1 MNNNKI
7 YKLYGENLRRIR
19 LNNNYTQEQAAQI
32 TKLEAKYISQIER
45 GINTGT
51 ITTMLKFCRG
61 YNTTPNNL
69 LTNIFKEPKNS
80 KEHDLLVEKF
90 SRLNSRDRKI
100 VMNLIDGM
108 LEN

>member
-19 LNNNYTQEQAAQI
+19 LNNNYTQEQAAQV

-51 ITTMLKFCRG
+51 IITMLKFCKG
-61 YNTTPNNL
+61 YNTTPNSL
-69 LTNIFKEPKNS
+69 LTNIFKEPKIN
-80 KEHDLLVEKF
+80 KEYDLLVEKIT
-90 SRLNSRDRKI
+90 RLNSRDRKI
-100 VMNLIDGM
+100 ILALIDSM
-108 LEN
+108 LEI